1 MSKSVLVVDTP
12 KNCYDCPF
20 GAEYCGNLGYEGC
33 CELAGCLN
41 SDMRLIT
48 EELYDYE
55 CESRPDWCPL
65 KPLPEKMKVTGL
77 YNGEYFKAGGKLPS
91 YKIGW
96 NDCID
101 EITGGEVDD

>member
-48 EELYDYE
+48 EELYD
-55 CESRPDWCPL
+55 CESKSRPDWCPL
-65 KPLPEKMKVTGL
+65 NPLPEKMTGVAQTDHW
-77 YNGEYFKAGGKLPS
+77 NSIKAG
-91 YKIGW
+91 W
-96 NDCID
+96 NACID
-101 EITGGEVDD
+101 EITGRGDSDD